1 MSRQP
6 ASWPLANPEKI
17 GQMIPM
23 KAAVLV
29 FPGSNC
35 DRDLAVAFKQAGFE
49 VEMVWH
55 KDTELPSGVDVVG
68 VPGGFSYGDYL
79 RSGAIAAR
87 SPIIGAL
94 RTHAERG
101 GYAIGIC
108 NGFQV
113 LTETGLL
120 PGALMRNA
128 GLKFICKAVTLEVST
143 EASDFTSGYSRGQTV
158 VFPVAHHD
166 GNYVVTEE
174 TMAALKG
181 DDRIAFRYTE
191 DLNGSD
197 GRIAGVLSENRRV
210 LGLMPHP
217 ERAADGTL
225 GMTDGTALFSAL
237 AAAGVHA

>member
-1 MSRQP
+1 
-6 ASWPLANPEKI
+6 
-17 GQMIPM
+17 M

-35 DRDLAVAFKQAGFE
+35 DRDLAVAFRQAGFA
-49 VEMVWH
+49 VDMVWH
-55 KDTELPSGVDVVG
+55 KDTELPAGVDVVG

-94 RTHAERG
+94 KAHAERG

-128 GLKFICKAVTLEVST
+128 GLKFICKAVTLDVTTNKSN
-143 EASDFTSGYSRGQTV
+143 FTSAYTQDQQV
-158 VFPVAHHD
+158 VYPVAHHD
-166 GNYVVTEE
+166 GNYVVNDDTL
-174 TMAALKG
+174 AALNAE
-181 DDRIAFRYTE
+181 DRVAFRYAE
-191 DLNGSD
+191 DLNGSTD
-197 GRIAGVLSENRRV
+197 RIAGVLSENRRV

-217 ERAADGTL
+217 ERAADGHL
-225 GMTDGTALFSAL
+225 GMVDGAALFTALAC
-237 AAAGVHA
+237 AGVSA